1 MVKILLAN
9 FKHSLIK
16 SISTSFSTKYP
27 GSQRKLFGKDALLM
41 NHATVQVGIVRCYT
55 GTFTTEMML
64 GRRCMT
70 LAIDGKGNRSN
81 GAEASNGK
89 GK

>member
-1 MVKILLAN
+1 
-9 FKHSLIK
+9 
-16 SISTSFSTKYP
+16 
-27 GSQRKLFGKDALLM
+27 M